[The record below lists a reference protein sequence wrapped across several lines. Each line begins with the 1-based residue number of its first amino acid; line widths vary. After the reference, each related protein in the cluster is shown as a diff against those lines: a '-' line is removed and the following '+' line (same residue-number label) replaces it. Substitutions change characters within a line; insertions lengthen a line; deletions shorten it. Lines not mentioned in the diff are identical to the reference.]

1 MKLSR
6 VPWIPI
12 AIILI
17 IGLFLWWIYA
27 TKMEW
32 YERTVDQPPSNEAR
46 KNPLLAA
53 TRLLDRYGYTANKVQ
68 ESRFF
73 DQLESKDDGIVWL
86 VDANVISDKDT
97 YTALSEWTKRGGHLI
112 LGLDEPMSELLDEV
126 LLDFE
131 LEAYTDT
138 SNIGKSPSWYFHY
151 EASRSNYDR
160 LKGNYERVL
169 ENNGHKNVSNELA
182 EGLARQK
189 AELDAEYRRISTP
202 SPHPHKVPPVNAWPT
217 DTASDKGETIRT
229 FKPEA
234 NTSQAITVQY
244 SNSAEIFYEK
254 TPVQGMLWPNAD
266 KTTGAYV
273 NVQIAY
279 GEGLVTALGD
289 TQMFKFENLN
299 TKDNGA
305 YLLHLLNAHPSSELN
320 YFLNIR
326 KTPTLTKTLWS
337 NFPTLLLLLAVAL
350 ICWVLFAASRLG
362 PVRTEQTP
370 GRTNLVSHL
379 RARGHFWRR
388 RGDLTPMS
396 EPVRLAAIRSIRHR
410 YTQTETPSDAD
421 IPADTIKKIAK
432 DIGCAPSQ
440 VQRALSPHP
449 LRARD
454 LPDAAFVLQ
463 HILHKTLPRSSRTS
477 EHNT

>member
-53 TRLLDRYGYTANKVQ
+53 TRLLDRYGYTSNKVQ

-86 VDANVISDKDT
+86 VDANVI
-97 YTALSEWTKRGGHLI
+97 RGGHLI

-151 EASRSNYDR
+151 EAARSNYDR

-169 ENNGHKNVSNELA
+169 
-182 EGLARQK
+182 
-189 AELDAEYRRISTP
+189 AEYRRISTP

-217 DTASDKGETIRT
+217 DTAGDKGETIRT